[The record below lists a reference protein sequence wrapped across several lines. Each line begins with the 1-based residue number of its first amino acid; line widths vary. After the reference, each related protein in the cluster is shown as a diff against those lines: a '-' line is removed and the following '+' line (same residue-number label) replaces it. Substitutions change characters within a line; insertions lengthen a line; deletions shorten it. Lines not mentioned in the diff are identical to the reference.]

1 MKHATRAGMRLAKR
15 RVGGIG
21 WGLTCVF
28 AGIILGA
35 QPALAQGFSSPLSN
49 MSVNAN
55 APINIEADTLEVDDN
70 KQIATF
76 SGRVAASQD
85 KMRLTTDK
93 LVINYRRGKDGSNP
107 QLRTIDARG
116 NVVMKVRDQVATGA
130 WAHYNLL
137 EEKLTL
143 TGKVVLSQGENV
155 IRGEKIVVNL
165 KTGRSRMFSS
175 EKSKKGGRV
184 RGLFT
189 PKRRPAKAKP

>member
-1 MKHATRAGMRLAKR
+1 MKPVKFAALRWALLWLLGAM
-15 RVGGIG
+15 
-21 WGLTCVF
+21 F
-28 AGIILGA
+28 AGSLQA
-35 QPALAQGFSSPLSN
+35 FAQGLATPLSN
-49 MSVNAN
+49 MAVNAK
-55 APINIEADTLEVDDN
+55 APIQIEADNLEIDDN
-70 KQIATF
+70 KKNAVF
-76 SGRVAASQD
+76 SGRVIATQE

-93 LVINYRRGKDGSNP
+93 LVINYRSGKDGGNP

-143 TGKVVLSQGENV
+143 SGKVVLSQGKNV

-165 KTGRSRMFSS
+165 KTGRSQMFSS
-175 EKSKKGGRV
+175 KNTKSGGRV

-189 PKRRPAKAKP
+189 PNRRPAKAKP